1 MAICSYQTKWLKLVS
16 KWSFLIFRKEEQLA
30 FFEILN
36 KNTKN
41 GCEIYPQF
49 KVEPSHDIMVRGKD
63 FYAVWDEDIKLWS
76 TDEFNVAR
84 IVDTA
89 LWSRYEELKSSG
101 YFKDSNTLIVKTMTD
116 FSSNSWSTYKRFIS
130 QYPNNY
136 VPLDSHLIFADQE
149 TKKED
154 YASKKLPYSLSDAP
168 CPAWDELSST
178 LYDPSEKRKI
188 EWAIGSIIAGDSKYI
203 QKFLVLYGQAGTGK
217 STILNII
224 QMIFDGYY
232 CTFDARSL
240 ANSSNQFSMEV
251 FKDNPLVA
259 IQHDGDLSHIED
271 NTKLNSIISHEE
283 MIINEKRKSLYTI
296 RMQSFLFMGTNK
308 PVKIT
313 DGKSGLIR
321 RLIDVNPSGRL
332 LDADKYNELMNQIQ
346 FEIGAIANHCK
357 EVYKQ
362 CGKHYYDHYRSTSMQ
377 YKTNVFYNFVDEN
390 YFIFRDQDGVSL
402 KQAYALYKEYSQT
415 ASLQHVMPMH
425 IFREELK
432 NYFTDFSKRVM
443 IDGETYHSYYSGF
456 RHELFSGYSEPI
468 DMSAPVISASDE
480 IDIPEFLN
488 LTLTESLFDVECQD
502 CLAQYANEEGFPFK
516 KWVDVKGTLKS
527 LNTMKLHYVRIPE
540 NHIVIDFDIC
550 GEDGHKSLEKNI
562 EAARDFP
569 PTYAELS
576 KSGNGLHLHY
586 IYDGDSTRLSRLYST
601 GIEVK
606 VFSGLS
612 SLRRKLT
619 FCNGVPIA
627 HISGGLPLKE
637 KKMTDKKT
645 LSNEKSLR
653 ELIKRNLRKEIHPAT
668 KPSIDF
674 IYKILDDAYNSD
686 LSFDISDMEGPIL
699 AFAANSTNQ
708 SAYCIKTVGQMR
720 FKSKDRLKQENGTS
734 LDRNVYVEK
743 TKEPDLVFFDIEVFP
758 NLLLV
763 NYKKDGDKSEMNRM
777 INPEPKDIEKLFNYR
792 LVGYN
797 NRRYDNHILYGR
809 WLGKSLYECYKQSQA
824 IIDGTKEEKDAAM
837 YPEAYNISYT
847 DIYDFASAG
856 NKMSLKSAEIEMGIH
871 HQELGMDWTKPVPED
886 RWEEVSEYCD
896 NDVLATEARF
906 HYLKGDWTARQI
918 LADLTKMSVNDS
930 TNSLSTRFIFD
941 KNKKPQSEFNYRD
954 IGAPIVK
961 ENIDKE
967 SLIFLNEACPEMMA
981 TTHPVRTDL
990 EWDTQTSA
998 LPYFPGYEFSYVSKT
1013 VAGKKITK
1021 PLSTYRDEE
1030 IGEGGYVYAEP
1041 GMYTDIALLDITSM
1055 HPHSI
1060 IAECLFGPRYTK
1072 RFRDIVMAR
1081 VYIKHEDWD
1090 ALANILDG
1098 QLMPYVEKIKN
1109 GEMTS
1114 KDLAGAMK
1122 TIINSVYGQTDT
1134 PYPNPFRD
1142 PRNKD
1147 NIVAKRGAL
1156 FMVDLKHEVQK
1167 RGFTVA
1173 HVKTDSIKIPNATP
1187 SIIDFVYD
1195 FGKKYGYN
1203 FELEAVYDRFCL
1215 INKAVYIARYK
1226 DGPHAGQWT
1235 ATGAQLAQP
1244 YVFKTLFSHEPVVF
1258 DDLCETKNAKSAIYL
1273 DMNEDY
1279 APHLYTEEEYDA
1291 EIERIVNLEI
1301 EKEMRKTIRK
1311 SDAEIDIL
1319 KKEIT
1324 KDAVNKYKGPA
1335 IGDLVETHNYKFI
1348 GRAGQFTPVVEG
1360 AGGGCLVREQNGT
1373 MVNVTDTS
1381 SYRWLESEV
1390 VRNLHME
1397 DAVDYSYYRNKVD
1410 KAVETLS
1417 KYGDVEWFL
1426 GNDVDPN

>member
-1 MAICSYQTKWLKLVS
+1 MAFYEIILKTFKNS
-16 KWSFLIFRKEEQLA
+16 KVLCP
-30 FFEILN
+30 N
-36 KNTKN
+36 
-41 GCEIYPQF
+41 F
-49 KVEPSHDIMVRGKD
+49 KIEPDDDIMVRGGD
-63 FYAVWDEDIKLWS
+63 FYAVWDESNHLWS
-76 TDEFNVAR
+76 TNEMTVVRIIDE
-84 IVDTA
+84 A
-89 LWSRYEELKSSG
+89 LWKRYEELKPFLENESFGGEPVS
-101 YFKDSNTLIVKTMTD
+101 VKTMSD
-116 FSSNSWSTYKRFIS
+116 FSSNSWSVYRRFIT
-130 QYPNNY
+130 QYPSNY
-136 VPLDSHLIFADQE
+136 TPLDRSLIFADQE

-154 YASKKLPYSLSDAP
+154 YASKKLPYSLSDAG

-224 QMIFDGYY
+224 QLIFEGYY
-232 CTFDARSL
+232 CTFDAKSL

-296 RMQSFLFMGTNK
+296 RLQSFLFMGTNK

-332 LDADKYNELMNQIQ
+332 LEPDKYNELMNQIT
-346 FEIGAIANHCK
+346 FEVGAIAKHCLD
-357 EVYKQ
+357 VYKQ

-377 YKTNVFYNFVDEN
+377 YKTNVFYNFVDDN
-390 YFIFRDQDGVSL
+390 YFIFREQDGVSL
-402 KQAYALYKEYSQT
+402 KQAYALYKEYSQN
-415 ASLQHVMPMH
+415 ASLQHLMPMH

-432 NYFTDFSKRVM
+432 NYFKDFTKRVM

-468 DMSAPVISASDE
+468 DMSEPILPESTE
-480 IDIPEFLN
+480 IDIPEFLVLN
-488 LTLTESLFDVECQD
+488 LTESLFDSVCQD
-502 CLAQYANEEGFPFK
+502 CPAQYANEEGFPFK
-516 KWVDVKGTLKS
+516 KWADVQGTLKS
-527 LNTMKLHYVRIPE
+527 LNTTKLHYVRIPE
-540 NHIVIDFDIC
+540 NHIVIDFDIR
-550 GEDGHKSLEKNI
+550 GDDGQKSLEKNI
-562 EAARDFP
+562 KAAREFP

-586 IYDGDSTRLSRLYST
+586 IYDGDSTQLSRLYSA

-619 FCNGVPIA
+619 FCNGVLIA
-627 HISGGLPLKE
+627 HISGGIPLKE

-720 FKSKDRLKQENGTS
+720 FKSKDRLEQNYGESLSRNTSIENTNS
-734 LDRNVYVEK
+734 EELI
-743 TKEPDLVFFDIEVFP
+743 FFDIEVFP

-763 NYKKDGDKSEMNRM
+763 NYKADGPDSPMIRL
-777 INPEPKDIEKLFNYR
+777 INPTPQEIEKMFKYKLI
-792 LVGYN
+792 GYN

-809 WLGKSLYECYKQSQA
+809 YLGKSLMQCYKQSKA
-824 IIDGTKEEKDAAM
+824 IIDGTSEEKQAAM

-847 DIYDFASAG
+847 DIYDFASAPH
-856 NKMSLKSAEIEMGIH
+856 KMSLKSAEIEMGIH
-871 HQELGMDWTKPVPED
+871 HLELGMDWNKPVPEEK
-886 RWEEVSEYCD
+886 WSLVSEYCD
-896 NDVLATEARF
+896 NDVYATEARF
-906 HYLKGDWTARQI
+906 HYLQGDWSARQI
-918 LADLTKMSVNDS
+918 LADLTGMSVNDT
-930 TNSLSTRFIFD
+930 TNTLSTRFMFGN
-941 KNKKPQSEFNYRD
+941 NKRPQGEFNYRD
-954 IGAPIVK
+954 LGAPIQEK
-961 ENIDKE
+961 DIDKGT
-967 SLIFLNEACPEMMA
+967 LIFLNEACPEMMS
-981 TTHPVRTDL
+981 TTHPVRSDL
-990 EWDTQTSA
+990 EWDTLPSK
-998 LPYFPGYEFSYVSKT
+998 LPYFPGYTFSFKTKT
-1013 VAGKKITK
+1013 VAGKKIKEPT
-1021 PLSTYRDEE
+1021 SIYREPKK
-1030 IGEGGYVYAEP
+1030 IGEGGFVYAEP
-1041 GMYTDIALLDITSM
+1041 GMYTDVALLDITSM

-1060 IAECLFGPRYTK
+1060 IAECLFGPKYTK
-1072 RFRDIVMAR
+1072 RFRDIVLAR
-1081 VYIKHEDWD
+1081 VYIKHEDWE
-1090 ALANILDG
+1090 ALSNVLDG
-1098 QLMPYVEKIKN
+1098 QLIPYIDKIKN
-1109 GEMTS
+1109 GEITS
-1114 KDLAGAMK
+1114 GDLAGAMK
-1122 TIINSVYGQTDT
+1122 TIINADYGLTCT
-1134 PYPNPFRD
+1134 SYPNPFRD
-1142 PRNKD
+1142 PRNID

-1156 FMVDLKHEVQK
+1156 FMVDLKYEVQK

-1173 HVKTDSIKIPNATP
+1173 HIKTDSIKIPNATP
-1187 SIIDFVYD
+1187 SIIDFVCD

-1215 INKAVYIARYK
+1215 VTKADYIARYK

-1235 ATGAQLAQP
+1235 ATGAQFAQP
-1244 YVFKTLFSHEPVVF
+1244 YVFKTLFSHEPITF
-1258 DDLCETKNAKSAIYL
+1258 DDMCETKNAKTAIYL

-1291 EIERIVNLEI
+1291 EIERIVARALD
-1301 EKEMRKTIRK
+1301 KEMRKTVRK
-1311 SDAEIDIL
+1311 TDDIDIL

-1324 KDAVNKYKGPA
+1324 DDVINKYKGPR
-1335 IGDLVETHNYKFI
+1335 IGDLVETHNYVFV
-1348 GRAGQFTPVVEG
+1348 GRAGQFTPIIEG
-1360 AGGGCLVREQNGT
+1360 AGGGSLVREQNGS

-1381 SYRWLESEV
+1381 GYKWLESEM
-1390 VRNLHME
+1390 VRNLHLE
-1397 DAVDYSYYRNKVD
+1397 DAVDESYYAAKVD
-1410 KAVETLS
+1410 KIIETMS
-1417 KYGDVEWFL
+1417 EHGDFNWFIS
-1426 GNDVDPN
+1426 NDEDPN